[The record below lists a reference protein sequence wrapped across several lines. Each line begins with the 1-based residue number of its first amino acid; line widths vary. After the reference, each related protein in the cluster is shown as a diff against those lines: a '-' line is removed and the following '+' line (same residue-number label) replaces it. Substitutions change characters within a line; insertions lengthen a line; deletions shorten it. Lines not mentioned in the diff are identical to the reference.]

1 MCCPHTQ
8 KVNNICVI
16 TYPYVCM
23 YVYFS
28 FTCGTSAKSIFLPPG
43 GINYFSAYF
52 PQNDNRDIKIENKV
66 TQLHPAT
73 VMLFRFCSDVSH

>member
-1 MCCPHTQ
+1 MCHHLSLC
-8 KVNNICVI
+8 I
-16 TYPYVCM
+16 
-23 YVYFS
+23 YFS
-28 FTCGTSAKSIFLPPG
+28 FTRGTSAKSIFLLQRFFLQVVG

-52 PQNDNRDIKIENKV
+52 PQNDSRDIKIGNKV